1 MLLRSARVSFTR
13 FEFYS
18 GLRIGLACIST
29 VIWAIADTAPEQ
41 RTKEAVHQRSV
52 ESYIGLKVLIFWHTV
67 NNKSL
72 QFFSIVHDITPDA
85 NVRYASVYERERERG
100 GGRGRGVAVITV
112 G

>member
-1 MLLRSARVSFTR
+1 M
-13 FEFYS
+13 
-18 GLRIGLACIST
+18 
-29 VIWAIADTAPEQ
+29 IWAIADTAPEQ

-52 ESYIGLKVLIFWHTV
+52 KSYIGLKVLIFWHTV

-85 NVRYASVYERERERG
+85 NVRYASVCERERERG
-100 GGRGRGVAVITV
+100 GGGVAVITV